1 MSQKGLLMKIYF
13 IRHGETIWNKEK
25 KIQGQ
30 SDIPLNEYGRE
41 LAEITAGAIKDI
53 PFDIVYTSPLIR
65 AKETAQILVKNRN
78 LEIHEDQRLVEMSFG
93 EGEGESLPEIHAH
106 PEMKLHDFI
115 HNPGNYT
122 PPTGGETFEELY
134 ERCKTFIEEVIIPA
148 EKNYSTMLLVG
159 HGALIRGMIHCI
171 NNRPSKDFWIVTHKN
186 CAVTIADCTDGTLT
200 LLEEAK
206 IFYHEET
213 QATW

>member
-1 MSQKGLLMKIYF
+1 MKIYF

-41 LAEITAGAIKDI
+41 LAHVTKEAIKNI
-53 PFDIVYTSPLIR
+53 SFDIVYSSPLVR
-65 AKETAQILVKNRN
+65 AKETAQILVKDRN
-78 LEIHEDQRLVEMSFG
+78 LEIYEDQRLVEMSFG

-106 PEMKLHDFI
+106 PEMKLHNFI

-122 PPTGGETFEELY
+122 PPKGGETFEELY
-134 ERCKTFIEEVIIPA
+134 ARCKSFIEEIIIPA
-148 EKNYSTMLLVG
+148 EQKYNSMLIVG
-159 HGALIRGMIHCI
+159 HGALIRGMIHYI

-186 CAVTIADCTDGTLT
+186 CAVTIVDCTNGKLS

-206 IFYHEET
+206 IFYEEKE
-213 QATW
+213 QAVW

>member
-1 MSQKGLLMKIYF
+1 MKIYF

-30 SDIPLNEYGRE
+30 SDIPLNEYGRK
-41 LAEITAGAIKDI
+41 LAYITADALKDI
-53 PFDIVYTSPLIR
+53 PFDIVYSSPLVR
-65 AKETAQILVKNRN
+65 AKETADILVENRN
-78 LEIHEDQRLVEMSFG
+78 LEIYTDNRLVEMSFG
-93 EGEGESLPEIHAH
+93 EGEGESLPEIHSH
-106 PEMKLHDFI
+106 PEMKLHNFI

-122 PPTGGETFEELY
+122 PPAGGETFEELY
-134 ERCKTFIEEVIIPA
+134 ARCKSFIEDVIIPA
-148 EKNYSTMLLVG
+148 EKNYDTMLLVG
-159 HGALIRGMIHCI
+159 HGALIRGMIHNI

-186 CAVTIADCTDGTLT
+186 CAITICDCIDGKLT

-206 IFYHEET
+206 IFYEEKE